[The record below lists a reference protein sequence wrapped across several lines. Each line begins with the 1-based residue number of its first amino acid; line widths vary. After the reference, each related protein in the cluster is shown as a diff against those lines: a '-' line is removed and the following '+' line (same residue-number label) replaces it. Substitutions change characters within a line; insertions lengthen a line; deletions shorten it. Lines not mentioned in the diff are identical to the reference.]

1 MVKNKNRGG
10 GKKRMKGKEEGGGG
24 REGRRGMEQVGT
36 LSCTVCASAGV

>member
-10 GKKRMKGKEEGGGG
+10 GEEEENEG
-24 REGRRGMEQVGT
+24 EGRRGVEQVGT